1 MAECWAGGMEL
12 GGGFSL
18 RSFVNPPPSLPP
30 SNTPFAQPSLAEL
43 ASLCS
48 LGCLGRFAGGVS
60 FTLFNAGNFML
71 CSCGRAQKKNKG
83 QAGLCHA

>member
-1 MAECWAGGMEL
+1 VAECWAGGMEL

-18 RSFVNPPPSLPP
+18 RSFVNPPPPLAPASRTLTLRLQSLRRV
-30 SNTPFAQPSLAEL
+30 
-43 ASLCS
+43 